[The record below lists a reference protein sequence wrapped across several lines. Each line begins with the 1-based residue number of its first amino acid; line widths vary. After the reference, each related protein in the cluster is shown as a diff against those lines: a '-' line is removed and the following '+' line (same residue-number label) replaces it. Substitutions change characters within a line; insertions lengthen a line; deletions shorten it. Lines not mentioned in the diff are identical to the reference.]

1 MDIINIA
8 SQLRKMYDEGAKNKE
23 QVAMIHLFGIKYAS
37 IIEENKYSINEILK
51 YAQMR
56 ESYHTEIRKGM
67 NLSKYVIISKDI

>member
-1 MDIINIA
+1 MEIIDLA
-8 SQLRKMYDEGAKNKE
+8 SKLREMYDEGEKNKE
-23 QVAMIHLFGIKYAS
+23 QVSMIHLFGIKYAS
-37 IIEENKYSINEILK
+37 VIEENKYSINEILR